1 MSAEHP
7 IIAITGSSGAGSS
20 AVIKALEHIFYRERV
35 KAVYVEGSAFHRYDR
50 KTMREEVGKAQQE
63 GRNLTHFGP
72 EGNHLDKLETLFFQ
86 YAATGTGL
94 TRHYLHTREQADKRG
109 QEPGTFTPWE
119 AMDSDSDLLL
129 YRGLHGAV
137 VADDIDIA
145 QYPDLHIGMA
155 PNANL
160 EWMRKIQR
168 DSQLRGYSREEVM
181 QVILSRLRDYVGYI
195 TPQFSRTHIN
205 FQMVPLVDTSDPFG
219 EEDVPSAEECA
230 LVIHFQQG
238 VKHPDFRDLVQVIPG
253 ARMSRRSTIIV
264 PGKKMLLAIET
275 ILIPLI
281 ADLVRNSRAI
291 RNITHVPEDRG
302 AGLLGVGV

>member
-7 IIAITGSSGAGSS
+7 IVAITGSSGAGSS
-20 AVIKALEHIFYRERV
+20 AVIKALEHIFFRERV

-50 KTMREEVGKAQQE
+50 KTMREEVGKAQDE

-86 YAATGTGL
+86 YAATGSGL
-94 TRHYLHTREQADKRG
+94 SRHYLHTRELAEKWG
-109 QEPGTFTPWE
+109 QEPGTFTAWE
-119 AMDSDSDLLL
+119 PMDGDSDLLL

-137 VADDIDIA
+137 LTPDIDIA

-168 DSQLRGYSREEVM
+168 DSELRGYSREEVK

-205 FQMVPLVDTSDPFG
+205 FQMVPLVDTADPFG
-219 EEDVPSAEECA
+219 TEKMPTDEECC
-230 LVIHFQQG
+230 LVIHFQRPPL
-238 VKHPDFRDLVQVIPG
+238 PDFKRLQSIIPG
-253 ARMSRRSTIIV
+253 ARMSRRSTMMV
-264 PGKKMLLAIET
+264 PGSKMLMAVET
-275 ILIPLI
+275 ILLPMISELI
-281 ADLVRNSRAI
+281 QKSRVI
-291 RNITHVPEDRG
+291 RNITDVPKSRG
-302 AGLLGVGV
+302 AGLLGALV

>member
-7 IIAITGSSGAGSS
+7 IVAITGSSGAGSS
-20 AVIKALEHIFYRERV
+20 AVIKALEHIFFRERV
-35 KAVYVEGSAFHRYDR
+35 KAVYVEGSAFHRYER
-50 KTMREEVGKAQQE
+50 KTMREEVSKAQDE

-94 TRHYLHTREQADKRG
+94 SRHYLHTRELAEQWG

-119 AMDSDSDLLL
+119 PMDSDSDLLL

-137 VADDIDIA
+137 LTPDIDIA

-168 DSQLRGYSREEVM
+168 DSELRGYSREEVK

-205 FQMVPLVDTSDPFG
+205 FQMVPLVDTADPFG
-219 EEDVPSAEECA
+219 AEKMPTDEECC
-230 LVIHFQQG
+230 LVIHFQRQPL
-238 VKHPDFRDLVQVIPG
+238 PDFKRLQSIIPG
-253 ARMSRRSTIIV
+253 ARMSRRSTMVV
-264 PGKKMLLAIET
+264 PGSKMLMAVET
-275 ILIPLI
+275 ILLPMISDLI
-281 ADLVRNSRAI
+281 QKSRVI
-291 RNITHVPEDRG
+291 RNITDVPKSRG
-302 AGLLGVGV
+302 AGLLGALA

>member
-1 MSAEHP
+1 MSAEYP

-20 AVIKALEHIFYRERV
+20 VVIKALQHIFFRERV
-35 KAVYVEGSAFHRYDR
+35 KAAYIDGSAFHRYDR
-50 KTMREEVGKAQQE
+50 KTMQAEVKQAQAE

-72 EGNHLDKLETLFFQ
+72 EGNHFDKLETLFIQ
-86 YAATGTGL
+86 YANTGTGVA
-94 TRHYLHTREQADKRG
+94 RQYLHTQSEADKWG
-109 QEPGTFTPWE
+109 QQPGTFTPWE
-119 AMDSDSDLLL
+119 PMDRDSDLLL

-137 VADDIDIA
+137 VAGDVNVA

-168 DSQLRGYSREEVM
+168 DTQMRGYAREDVM
-181 QVILSRLRDYVGYI
+181 ASILERLRDYVDYI

-219 EEDVPSAEECA
+219 EEAVPDAEECA
-230 LVIHFQQG
+230 LIIHFQQG
-238 VKHPDFRDLVQVIPG
+238 VKHPDFQKLVKLIPG
-253 ARMSRRSTIIV
+253 ARMSRRSTLMV

-275 ILIPLI
+275 ILLPII
-281 ADLVRNSRAI
+281 HDLVVHSREL
-291 RNITHVPEDRG
+291 RHITDVPKSRG
-302 AGLLGVGV
+302 TGLLETGA